1 MVYTFT
7 SGRQL
12 TGWAISGRAGS
23 GQTYK
28 LRQRNSGTVTGQP
41 FAVWFDGLDSFVT
54 LTANS
59 FSDAAEVTAPA
70 AVVYRPD
77 LESQSALQSVLSA
90 ENVFYTDAVEFMD
103 DLQVLGELENPKV
116 VIFTNWPP
124 TKGPLPEVRV
134 QVPSPVG
141 TPNSAVCLSSH
152 SDSGTYW
159 AVADIV
165 VGANSGIW
173 YLENQSGDPLA
184 TCSEAIIVS
193 SGPQTGWSE

>member
-7 SGRQL
+7 SGRLL

-28 LRQRNSGTVTGQP
+28 LRQRDSGIVTGQP
-41 FAVWFDGLDSFVT
+41 SAVWFDGLDIFVT
-54 LTANS
+54 PTANS
-59 FSDAAEVTAPA
+59 FSDAAGVTAPA
-70 AVVYRPD
+70 SVVYRP
-77 LESQSALQSVLSA
+77 A
-90 ENVFYTDAVEFMD
+90 
-103 DLQVLGELENPKV
+103 
-116 VIFTNWPP
+116 
-124 TKGPLPEVRV
+124 R
-134 QVPSPVG
+134 
-141 TPNSAVCLSSH
+141 

-159 AVADIV
+159 AVADIM

-193 SGPQTGWSE
+193 SGTQAGWSE